1 MKKYFI
7 VILVF
12 CCHYSYS
19 QFNTGMSLSD
29 AKKEIKT
36 YRENITITQE
46 YLTELN
52 SIVLR
57 YTYMNSEIVCYFKN
71 NICYLEVIIP
81 SKISAFND
89 WIKMFNEVLIKNGDD
104 KWVSHQG
111 GKTTRF
117 EIEYWAKNDTNIIRI
132 FEED

>member
-1 MKKYFI
+1 MKKYFM
-7 VILVF
+7 VILIF
-12 CCHYSYS
+12 CFHYSYS
-19 QFNTGMSLSD
+19 QFNTGMNLDD

-46 YLTELN
+46 YFSEIN

-57 YTYMNSEIVCYFKN
+57 YTYMDSQIVCYFKN
-71 NICYLEVIIP
+71 NICYQQIIIP
-81 SKISAFND
+81 SKISAYNE
-89 WIKMFNEVLIKNGDD
+89 WISMFNEVLIKNEDN
-104 KWVSHQG
+104 KWVSFNG

-117 EIEYWAKNDTNIIRI
+117 EVEYWEKNDINIIRI

>member
-19 QFNTGMSLSD
+19 QWNIGMSLTD

-57 YTYMNSEIVCYFKN
+57 YTYMYSLIVCYFKN
-71 NICYLEVIIP
+71 N
-81 SKISAFND
+81 S
-89 WIKMFNEVLIKNGDD
+89 
-104 KWVSHQG
+104 
-111 GKTTRF
+111 
-117 EIEYWAKNDTNIIRI
+117 
-132 FEED
+132 